1 MNILSAIKDPNS
13 ELAMLLDSLYD
24 GVYVVDRQRRILF
37 WNRAAAEMTGYS
49 SEEVLGR
56 CCSDDILNHIDE
68 NGVLLCHS
76 FCPLMRAMESGG
88 TASAKVYP
96 LTKQGRRFPVQ
107 THVSSILDDNGK
119 AIAGIEVFR
128 DISYQEEYRIMQEK
142 FNSIIRKYV
151 SNTTYN
157 DVMERLIQDA
167 TSGKPRIVDLSVLY
181 LDIVNFT
188 GFSEQNTPEES
199 VKLLNEFFSVCEVI
213 TKECLGD
220 IDKFIGDAIMAVF
233 HDANDAVRSAIRILS
248 YGLPELNR
256 VRKHLGKSE
265 VRIRV
270 GINSGL
276 ALQGDIGTIDRKD
289 LTVIG
294 DTVNTASRIE
304 RCAPPNHLMISE
316 ATLSRLIPDL
326 HALFAFHH
334 SEELR
339 GKKEAIKL
347 YLLSEQIGWD

>member
-49 SEEVLGR
+49 ADEVVGR

-76 FCPLMRAMESGG
+76 RCPLLKAMENNGS
-88 TASAKVYP
+88 TSAKVYP
-96 LTKQGRRFPVQ
+96 LTKQGRRFPVL
-107 THVSSILDDNGK
+107 TNVTSILDENGK

-142 FNSIIRKYV
+142 FNSLIRRYV
-151 SNTTYN
+151 SNTTYT
-157 DVMERLIQDA
+157 DVMERLTQEA
-167 TSGKPRIVDLSVLY
+167 SAGKPRIVDLSVLY

-188 GFSEQNTPEES
+188 GFSEQNPPEES
-199 VKLLNEFFSVCEVI
+199 VKLLNEFFSVCDVI

-256 VRKHLGKSE
+256 VRTQRGMSE
-265 VRIRV
+265 IRIRV

-304 RCAPPNHLMISE
+304 RYAPPNRLMISE

-326 HALFAFHH
+326 FSLFTYHQNV
-334 SEELR
+334 ELR
-339 GKKEAIKL
+339 GK
-347 YLLSEQIGWD
+347 SEQIKLFLLNELS